1 MEQHEA
7 IKREH
12 EALDEL
18 ARIGQELDA
27 LDILIYRFGQARYY
41 NPEMVSRL
49 ARARLRLLRE
59 RDTWLE
65 RRKAAAQ
72 FI

>member
-41 NPEMVSRL
+41 NPEMVNRL
-49 ARARLRLLRE
+49 ARARVRLLRE